1 MVHEN
6 KSSLEELNNGF
17 PVKQL
22 PVWKSFFKR
31 AFGLAEVA
39 HRSSRGR
46 GRRRVRMRGNPRHLV
61 GDTQRP
67 LYRGLFVRVLAGI
80 TMLLLFVAALSA
92 TRHIYR
98 PYEENRLIAEAGR
111 FLAAGDYIN
120 AESKASKA
128 MDLDPTGVAAC
139 RLRADVATRGHMTS
153 ELKWVQRLA
162 DVSPTME
169 NRLRLAETGL
179 RCQSTPFPITTMVLN
194 DLASKAANNP
204 LFHLIAGKL
213 ALKLNKGSVAEA
225 EFTAAV
231 KLDPDD
237 HESVLNLA
245 TLQLHSL
252 NSDVQKQARLR
263 LENLGLDSSHGPA
276 ALRVLTADRNAAG
289 DFQAASHYSDQLLA
303 LPQVTLADRLE
314 NLGILQRMNSTA
326 FNDRLAMVMD
336 LAATTPQTVTELSIW
351 MQANGLASQ
360 NIDWLCSLPKN
371 IRMEQSFK
379 LSLLQAYEQSGKWQ
393 SAINWGIRDNWS
405 RQDFLRLA
413 MLSHAWAQ
421 LGVPTVAK
429 SNWTEAVNQAG
440 DSYEAVTNLM
450 VLAKRWQMSDEQQ
463 DLSMRILQL
472 APQ

>member
-1 MVHEN
+1 
-6 KSSLEELNNGF
+6 
-17 PVKQL
+17 
-22 PVWKSFFKR
+22 
-31 AFGLAEVA
+31 
-39 HRSSRGR
+39 
-46 GRRRVRMRGNPRHLV
+46 
-61 GDTQRP
+61 
-67 LYRGLFVRVLAGI
+67 
-80 TMLLLFVAALSA
+80 
-92 TRHIYR
+92 
-98 PYEENRLIAEAGR
+98 
-111 FLAAGDYIN
+111 
-120 AESKASKA
+120 
-128 MDLDPTGVAAC
+128 
-139 RLRADVATRGHMTS
+139 
-153 ELKWVQRLA
+153 
-162 DVSPTME
+162 
-169 NRLRLAETGL
+169 
-179 RCQSTPFPITTMVLN
+179 
-194 DLASKAANNP
+194 
-204 LFHLIAGKL
+204 
-213 ALKLNKGSVAEA
+213 
-225 EFTAAV
+225 
-231 KLDPDD
+231 
-237 HESVLNLA
+237 
-245 TLQLHSL
+245 
-252 NSDVQKQARLR
+252 
-263 LENLGLDSSHGPA
+263 
-276 ALRVLTADRNAAG
+276 
-289 DFQAASHYSDQLLA
+289 LLA

-336 LAATTPQTVTELSIW
+336 LAATNAQTVAELSIW

>member
-1 MVHEN
+1 MVHEQQ
-6 KSSLEELNNGF
+6 SSLGSLTVGF
-17 PVKQL
+17 PVRQVL
-22 PVWKSFFKR
+22 AGKSFFKR
-31 AFGLAEVA
+31 AFGFADFSHGDTRVK
-39 HRSSRGR
+39 GKK
-46 GRRRVRMRGNPRHLV
+46 RVRVRGYPKHLV
-61 GDTQRP
+61 GDTHQQ
-67 LYRGLFVRVLAGI
+67 LYKGLFHWMLAC
-80 TMLLLFVAALSA
+80 TAVFLLLVAVLCA
-92 TRHIYR
+92 TCHIYR
-98 PYEENRLIAEAGR
+98 PYEEKSLVAEAGR
-111 FLAAGDYIN
+111 YLAAGDYSN
-120 AESKASKA
+120 AETTAGQA
-128 MDLDPTGVAAC
+128 LDLNPTELAAC
-139 RLRADVATRGHMTS
+139 RIMADAATRGHLPS
-153 ELKWVQRLA
+153 ELYWVQRLA
-162 DVSPTME
+162 DVAPTME

-179 RCQSTPFPITTMVLN
+179 RCQTAPFPVTTMVLN
-194 DLASKAANNP
+194 ELSSEASSNP
-204 LFHLIAGKL
+204 LFHLMAGEL
-213 ALKLNKGSVAEA
+213 ALKLNKGGVAEA
-225 EFTAAV
+225 QFAAAV
-231 KLDPDD
+231 QLDPENHD
-237 HESVLNLA
+237 SVLNLA
-245 TLQLHSL
+245 TLQLHSS
-252 NSDVQKQARLR
+252 NPAEQKQARQQ
-263 LENLGLDSSHGPA
+263 LENLALDSTRGPA